1 MHARASAAQLA
12 ADAAERA
19 VRPERAGWCA
29 LFTGSLWRSRS
40 LTCTFG
46 VEDGEIWRDFDEMG
60 EIGGDIAKSACFLTF
75 GNQTT
80 KENRRNP
87 KNSAKFGR
95 I

>member
-12 ADAAERA
+12 ADADFAERA

-60 EIGGDIAKSACFLTF
+60 EI
-75 GNQTT
+75 
-80 KENRRNP
+80 
-87 KNSAKFGR
+87 
-95 I
+95 